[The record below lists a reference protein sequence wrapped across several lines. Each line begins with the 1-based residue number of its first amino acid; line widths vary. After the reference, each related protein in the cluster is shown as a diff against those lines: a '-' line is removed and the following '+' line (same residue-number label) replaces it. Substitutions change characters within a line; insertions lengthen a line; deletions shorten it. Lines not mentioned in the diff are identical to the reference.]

1 MTVTGPP
8 VPDRRSR
15 GHRGPRLFERSVFLD
30 EFDALFS
37 GSLAVPSRCI
47 AVEGTWG
54 SGRTALVNAAADVAT
69 RAGCLVLRA
78 QGGASEGQTPFAVLG
93 RLIESAEAR
102 AVGNVEAQERA
113 RALELLVAE
122 RHTAADGHHLRTDR
136 AASEDREIAS
146 LFHRMV
152 LALRQH
158 APVLVVVDDADEADS
173 DSLAVLQFL
182 VRRLEHQQIWLVLAS
197 RPLQAGVGL
206 RAIDGLLTEP
216 DTRQFI
222 LEPLHDPSVDA
233 ILAAFFEVRPD
244 PEFVR
249 ACTEATGGS
258 PFLLKALLPS
268 LLRASVAP
276 TAAMAASVERV
287 RAPKITQ
294 FVLAR
299 LAHLPATTADL
310 LHAVAVLGESADPS
324 LARQLAV
331 MDAPTADQ
339 AAEDA
344 QRMEL
349 LQAGRPFRFT
359 SPLLRQAVY
368 HDIPTVRRSQLHA
381 AAAQLLDAHGADG
394 AAVAEHLLATE
405 PAGDLDIADRLQQIG
420 RRAQAEGQGDLALRC
435 LERALAESP
444 LSERRTALYLDL
456 AAAEAAER
464 GALALVHLRRAVELG
479 DFDGATVVRVGVDLL
494 GHLVGDPTL
503 RAEMLTTLLEL
514 RDQLGGID
522 RDLRIEL
529 ELTLTMALDSVEQ
542 RVECLERLRTLL
554 VEPGDAETATTRRAR
569 SVVSLRDVLTSPDLS
584 SDDMAA
590 ALEQLVDVDQLV
602 DAEPMGGWIQ
612 ATALFGLLCTD
623 RFAMVDDVLGKA
635 LTRPTVAD
643 PLLIQPRI
651 SALSAI
657 SLLWQGSLVA
667 ADDVCTRVEED
678 RLRDPVGPG
687 PRPLTGHIDVL
698 VQQGRLD
705 EAERLADATDSG
717 GMELTVFR
725 ALSEIERGRLLMARG
740 HAGRALE
747 AFTAAGDAA
756 DRAGILN
763 PAMVPWRADAVMA
776 LVEQGAGEQAGQL
789 AGENLRLARAFGAPR
804 LIGTALRA
812 SASAASDLDLRATL
826 LTEAAAVLETSD
838 ARLERAHVLVGLGT
852 TLIDQN
858 RKEEARRVLRQGASL
873 ASLCG
878 AHQLLE
884 LAGEQ
889 LRAAGARPRRL
900 GLVGPESLTPAELRV
915 VRMAA
920 EGLTNQ
926 RIADDLFV
934 TLKTVEGH
942 LAKAY
947 RKLGVDGRQDLSE
960 ALAGRGDDEGESG
973 EMLSASAV

>member
-1 MTVTGPP
+1 MTATDSPA
-8 VPDRRSR
+8 PDRRSR

-47 AVEGTWG
+47 AIEGTGG
-54 SGRTALVNAAADVAT
+54 SGRTALINAAADVAT

-78 QGGASEGQTPFAVLG
+78 QGGAVEEQTSFAVLG

-102 AVGNVEAQERA
+102 AVGNGEAQERA
-113 RALELLVAE
+113 RALERLVAE
-122 RHTAADGHHLRTDR
+122 RHAAREGRLGTDR
-136 AASEDREIAS
+136 PVLEDREIAS
-146 LFHRMV
+146 LFHKLV

-158 APVLVVVDDADEADS
+158 APVLVVVDDADEADP
-173 DSLAVLQFL
+173 DTLAVLQFL

-197 RPLQAGVGL
+197 RPLQPGVGL
-206 RAIDGLLTEP
+206 RPIDGLLTEP
-216 DTRQFI
+216 DTRQFV

-249 ACTEATGGS
+249 ACIEATGGS

-276 TAAMAASVERV
+276 TAAMAPSVELV

-299 LAHLPATTADL
+299 LAHLPDATADL
-310 LHAVAVLGESADPS
+310 LQAAAVLGESADPT
-324 LARQLAV
+324 LARQLAAV
-331 MDAPTADQ
+331 DAPTADR

-344 QRMEL
+344 HRVEL
-349 LQAGRPFRFT
+349 LQSGRPFRFT
-359 SPLLRQAVY
+359 SPLLRRAVY

-394 AAVAEHLLATE
+394 ATVAGHLLATE
-405 PAGDLDIADRLQQIG
+405 PSGDLDIADRLQQIG
-420 RRAQAEGQGDLALRC
+420 HQAQAAGQGDLALRC

-479 DFDGATVVRVGVDLL
+479 DFDGGTVVRVGVDLL
-494 GHLVGDPTL
+494 GHLAEDPTL

-514 RDQLGGID
+514 RNRLDGVD

-554 VEPGDAETATTRRAR
+554 AEPGDNRTATTQRAR
-569 SVVSLRDVLTSPDLS
+569 SVVSLRYVLSSPDLS
-584 SDDMAA
+584 SDEVAA

-623 RFAMVDDVLGKA
+623 RFSMVDDVLRTA
-635 LTRPTVAD
+635 LTRSTTAD
-643 PLLIQPRI
+643 PLLVQRRI

-667 ADDVCTRVEED
+667 ADDECTLVEEG
-678 RLRDPVGPG
+678 LPQDPARPG

-705 EAERLADATDSG
+705 EAERLADAADSG
-717 GMELTVFR
+717 GVELTVFR
-725 ALSEIERGRLLMARG
+725 ALSEIERGRLFMARG
-740 HAGRALE
+740 HPGRALE
-747 AFTAAGDAA
+747 AFTAAGEAA

-776 LVEQGAGEQAGQL
+776 LVEQDAGEQAGRL
-789 AGENLRLARAFGAPR
+789 ADENLGLARAFGAPR
-804 LIGTALRA
+804 HIGMALRA
-812 SASAASDLDLRATL
+812 SAAATSDPDRRVEL
-826 LTEAAAVLETSD
+826 LTEAVAVLETSD
-838 ARLERAHVLVGLGT
+838 ARLERAHALVDLGT
-852 TLIDQN
+852 TLIEQN
-858 RKEEARRVLRQGASL
+858 RKEEARGVLRQGASL

-920 EGLTNQ
+920 DGLTNQ

-947 RKLGVDGRQDLSE
+947 RKLGIDGRQDLSE
-960 ALAGRGDDEGESG
+960 ALASRADDEDEPG
-973 EMLSASAV
+973 EMLRASAV

>member
-1 MTVTGPP
+1 MTVIDSP

-30 EFDALFS
+30 ELDALFN
-37 GSLAVPSRCI
+37 GSLAVPSPCI
-47 AVEGTWG
+47 AIEGTWG
-54 SGRTALVNAAADVAT
+54 SGRTALVNAAADMAA
-69 RAGCLVLRA
+69 RAGCMVLRA
-78 QGGASEGQTPFAVLG
+78 QGGALEEQTPFAVLG
-93 RLIESAEAR
+93 RLIEAAQAR
-102 AVGNVEAQERA
+102 AEGNLEAQERA
-113 RALELLVAE
+113 RTLEQLVAG
-122 RHTAADGHHLRTDR
+122 RHTAPEGQLPSDHP
-136 AASEDREIAS
+136 ASNDREIAS

-152 LALRQH
+152 LALRQN
-158 APVLVVVDDADEADS
+158 APVLMVVDDADEADP
-173 DSLAVLQFL
+173 DSLAVLRFL
-182 VRRLEHQQIWLVLAS
+182 VRRLDHQQIWLVLAS
-197 RPLQAGVGL
+197 RPLQVGGGL

-233 ILAAFFEVRPD
+233 ILTAFFEVRPD
-244 PEFVR
+244 PAFVR

-276 TAAMAASVERV
+276 TAAMAPSVELV

-294 FVLAR
+294 FVLTR

-310 LHAVAVLGESADPS
+310 LQAAAVLGESADPT
-324 LARQLAV
+324 LARQLAMV
-331 MDAPTADQ
+331 DAPTADR

-349 LQAGRPFRFT
+349 LQPGRPFRFT
-359 SPLLRQAVY
+359 SPLLRRAVY
-368 HDIPTVRRSQLHA
+368 HDIPSARRSELHA

-394 AAVAEHLLATE
+394 ATVAGHLLATE

-420 RRAQAEGQGDLALRC
+420 RRAQAAGEGDLALRC

-479 DFDGATVVRVGVDLL
+479 DFDGGTMVRVGVDLL
-494 GHLVGDPTL
+494 GHLAGDPTL

-514 RDQLGGID
+514 RSQLNGVD

-529 ELTLTMALDSVEQ
+529 ELTLTMALDSVED

-554 VEPGDAETATTRRAR
+554 AEPGDNRTATTRRAR
-569 SVVSLRDVLTSPDLS
+569 SVVSLRYVLSSPDLA
-584 SDDMAA
+584 SDDVAA
-590 ALEQLVDVDQLV
+590 ALEQLVDVEQLV

-623 RFAMVDDVLGKA
+623 RFAMVDDVLARA
-635 LTRPTVAD
+635 LMRPAGAD
-643 PLLIQPRI
+643 PLLVQRRI

-667 ADDVCTRVEED
+667 ADEECTRTEEGM
-678 RLRDPVGPG
+678 PHEHAGPG

-705 EAERLADATDSG
+705 EAERLADAMDSG
-717 GMELTVFR
+717 GIELTVFR

-747 AFTAAGDAA
+747 AFTAAGEAA

-763 PAMVPWRADAVMA
+763 AAMVPWRADAVMA
-776 LVEQGAGEQAGQL
+776 LAEQEAWEQAGEL
-789 AGENLRLARAFGAPR
+789 ADENLRLARAFGAPR
-804 LIGTALRA
+804 LIGMALRA
-812 SASAASDLDLRATL
+812 SAAATSDLDRRVGL
-826 LTEAAAVLETSD
+826 LTEAVEVLETSE
-838 ARLERAHVLVGLGT
+838 ARLERAHALVDLGT

-858 RKEEARRVLRQGASL
+858 RKEEARSVLRQGASL

-900 GLVGPESLTPAELRV
+900 GLVGPESLTPSELRV

-920 EGLTNQ
+920 DGLTNQ

-960 ALAGRGDDEGESG
+960 ALAGGDDEGESG
-973 EMLSASAV
+973 EMLRASAV